1 MKQHQNELEAAQLL
15 LHVHTWR
22 ADVVVVWRIDT
33 ELVSPIETLSLTP
46 WKYPRRIYVPYLQNG
61 GSLNDRFLLGHPN
74 AIASLIASRASL
86 IASDCTF
93 GEPAMIR
100 LVKTLD
106 LTVSF
111 TRTRVVRRRFDLATT
126 SSGLSLYCTFGQ
138 NMNRFFSPSN
148 FVFGL
153 ERVPMVVV
161 RGVHRRSSSENL
173 SRSDED
179 REI

>member
-1 MKQHQNELEAAQLL
+1 M
-15 LHVHTWR
+15 
-22 ADVVVVWRIDT
+22 VWRIDT

-61 GSLNDRFLLGHPN
+61 GQLNDRFLLGHPN

-126 SSGLSLYCTFGQ
+126 SVDAAATLGLVPPRYCT
-138 NMNRFFSPSN
+138 PH
-148 FVFGL
+148 GL
-153 ERVPMVVV
+153 EPSDVELVSDPMLALDAVWLP
-161 RGVHRRSSSENL
+161 RDRAIENEL
-173 SRSDED
+173 FAKGLHVASIVSRPTGSHFLQ
-179 REI
+179 